1 MTAAVNPR
9 PWPMRLMIAA
19 AVTVLASTTL
29 AAEKPHFPLTIT
41 PRCLADATGRPFLLH
56 GDTAWSLIADL
67 SREDAELYLTD
78 RAARGFNT
86 ILVSLIEHKFATNAP
101 ANADHE
107 PPFLV
112 AGDYATP
119 NERYFAHADWI
130 LRRARALGILVLLTP
145 SYMGIGGGD
154 EGWYRTME
162 RNGPAKLR
170 DYGRYLGHRFQG
182 LDNIVWVHG
191 GDYDPPDKRLAE
203 AIVDGIREVDAHA
216 LHTVHGGPGTTV
228 SDVWSGAPWL
238 AADTIYTYGPMRE
251 ATLRQH
257 RQQTG
262 RPFFLI
268 ETVYEDEHGVAERD
282 VRAQAYQALLGGA
295 AGQIFGNNP
304 IWHFAG
310 PGIHKAPTGW
320 KQALDSPGSRD
331 MTHLRALFETLPW
344 WRLEPAPDDWVQ
356 LKERGGIVGSLADI
370 LLAGAKET
378 RTQRPGAAIT
388 ADRAWAV
395 LYIPSARA
403 VTLDPSRLAGP
414 LTAARWYDP
423 TSGRTVAA
431 EPLHPKSGRAEF
443 AVPGANDRG
452 EQDWVLILQSSA
464 GTRPSN
470 TQHSGTQTWAPAGR
484 TDDGKAP

>member
-1 MTAAVNPR
+1 MTAPISWR
-9 PWPMRLMIAA
+9 PWPMRLMIAT
-19 AVTVLASTTL
+19 AVTVLASTAL
-29 AAEKPHFPLTIT
+29 AAEKPRFPLSVT
-41 PRCLADATGRPFLLH
+41 PRYLAGATGRPFLLH

-67 SREDAELYLTD
+67 TREDADIYLTD

-86 ILVSLIEHKFATNAP
+86 ILVSLIEHKFALNAP
-101 ANADHE
+101 ANAYHE
-107 PPFLV
+107 PPFLA
-112 AGDYATP
+112 AGNYATP

-130 LRRARALGILVLLTP
+130 LRRAQALGILVLLTP
-145 SYMGIGGGD
+145 SYMGVGGGD
-154 EGWYRTME
+154 EGWYRAME

-203 AIVDGIREVDAHA
+203 AIIDGIREVDAQA
-216 LHTVHGGPGTTV
+216 LHTVHGGPGTVV

-238 AADTIYTYGPMRE
+238 GIDTVYTYGPMRE
-251 ATLRQH
+251 AALRQR

-268 ETVYEDEHGVAERD
+268 ETVYEDEHSVAGRD

-295 AGQIFGNNP
+295 AGQVFGNNP

-310 PGIHKAPTGW
+310 PGIHKAPTDW
-320 KQALDSPGSRD
+320 KQALDSVGSRD
-331 MTHLRALFETLPW
+331 MEHLRALFETLPW

-356 LKERGGIVGSLADI
+356 FKERGGIVGSLADI
-370 LLAGAKET
+370 LLTGSKEVQ
-378 RTQRPGAAIT
+378 TQRPGAAIT
-388 ADRAWAV
+388 ADRTLAV

-403 VTLDPSRLAGP
+403 VTVDPGRLAGA
-414 LTAARWYDP
+414 LAAARWYDP

-431 EPLHPKSGRAEF
+431 EPPGQNSGRAEF
-443 AVPGANDRG
+443 APPGANDRG
-452 EQDWVLILQSSA
+452 EQDWVLILQA
-464 GTRPSN
+464 APGLRAL
-470 TQHSGTQTWAPAGR
+470 GTQTSGSR
-484 TDDGKAP
+484 GKDR